1 MSTVIELEIEKIQV
15 PDLRVTS
22 QVEDAMFDELVE
34 SIRKNGILQPITVS
48 KIGENFLLV
57 DGLHRILA
65 AKEVGLLTVPAMI
78 SDDTE
83 SDIMIKN
90 LFLNRQR
97 GRSNPAQEAEVV
109 RFLEQDQHLSLR
121 EIAERTGISD
131 TRVRQLL
138 AISSLPREVLDLVAE
153 RKLGISHAEELL
165 KLEKPDD
172 QLQVAQDAVN
182 WKYTVEQVRLR
193 VHELI
198 NPLPTPQPGSFIFEP
213 TGQPVRVPILCALCA
228 LDLGDNKSYLWLCP
242 ACIQLVAEVKRHL
255 EPPSVLVSAESTP
268 APRRRFIMDDCGRWD
283 RA

>member
-48 KIGENFLLV
+48 NSGGSLILV
-57 DGLHRILA
+57 DGLHRLLA
-65 AKEVGLLTVPAMI
+65 AKQIGLLTVPAI
-78 SDDTE
+78 ITDDSE
-83 SDIMIKN
+83 ADIMVKN

-165 KLEKPDD
+165 KLEKSED

-182 WKYTVEQVRLR
+182 WKYTVDQVRLR
-193 VHELI
+193 VHELL
-198 NPLPTPQPGSFIFEP
+198 NPLPTPQPGSFVFDNS
-213 TGQPVRVPILCALCA
+213 GQPVRVPILCALCA
-228 LDLGDNKSYLWLCP
+228 KDLGNDKSYLWLCGD
-242 ACIQLVAEVKRHL
+242 CIVLVADVKRHL
-255 EPPSVLVSAESTP
+255 EPPSISASAESTP

-283 RA
+283 GA